1 MPADVQ
7 ANPGATPK
15 FQRAYYAAPI
25 GAFLQA
31 PPSQVLGELVG
42 ASEFALDL
50 TQRGAWQ
57 AEVELLRSVLR
68 GYVGRGK
75 LYLEFVVPRLGKRI
89 DAVLLIDHTI
99 FVIEF
104 KIGERSFTRHDIDQ
118 VWDYAL
124 DLKNFHESSHSQRI
138 APILV
143 VTGATGKKAIGGI
156 ELHNDGVLRPSLSSG
171 DQLNEVIV
179 DVLGSHARE
188 DIQADVWDQGR
199 YRPTPTIVEAASALY
214 RGHSVS
220 DISRNDAGAINLSR
234 TSGAISR
241 VIERSKQEGLRSI
254 CLVTGVPG
262 AGKTLVGLDIATK
275 YLDPASDLHSVYLS
289 GNGPLVAILREA
301 LARDDVKRASDRGRR
316 LGKGAARQTV
326 KAFIQPIHHFRDECL
341 KDPAP
346 PTEHVAIFD
355 EAQRAWN
362 HEKTADFMSR
372 KKGRPGF
379 AQSEPAFLISCLDR
393 HSDWAVVVCLIGG
406 GQEINTGE
414 AGISEWICAIQESYP
429 GWHVHLSPQLRD
441 AEYAADEALML
452 LRSRTNVHFDEDLHL
467 AVSMR
472 SFRAED
478 LSTFVKKVLD
488 LEGREAADLYAS
500 FKDRYPIVL
509 TRHIEVG
516 RDWLRQQA
524 RGSERFGIVVS
535 SQAQRLKPHALF
547 VLHFEGAGR
556 IGSAFEHCNISA
568 VMLLRS
574 GTPYLRRSRS
584 PASCFAALACSTEAA
599 CPSTRQGIRVIESRR

>member
-1 MPADVQ
+1 M
-7 ANPGATPK
+7 
-15 FQRAYYAAPI
+15 
-25 GAFLQA
+25 
-31 PPSQVLGELVG
+31 
-42 ASEFALDL
+42 
-50 TQRGAWQ
+50 
-57 AEVELLRSVLR
+57 
-68 GYVGRGK
+68 
-75 LYLEFVVPRLGKRI
+75 
-89 DAVLLIDHTI
+89 
-99 FVIEF
+99 
-104 KIGERSFTRHDIDQ
+104 
-118 VWDYAL
+118 
-124 DLKNFHESSHSQRI
+124 
-138 APILV
+138 
-143 VTGATGKKAIGGI
+143 
-156 ELHNDGVLRPSLSSG
+156 
-171 DQLNEVIV
+171 
-179 DVLGSHARE
+179 
-188 DIQADVWDQGR
+188 
-199 YRPTPTIVEAASALY
+199 Y

-301 LARDDVKRASDRGRR
+301 LARDDVKRASDQGRR
-316 LGKGAARQTV
+316 LGKGAARQSV

-379 AQSEPAFLISCLDR
+379 AHSEPAFLISCLDR

-414 AGISEWICAIQESYP
+414 AGISEWIRAIQDSYP
-429 GWHVHLSPQLRD
+429 GWHVHLSPHLRD
-441 AEYAADEALML
+441 AEYAADQALTL

-488 LEGREAADLYAS
+488 LECREAADLYAS

-509 TRHIEVG
+509 TRDIEVG

-535 SQAQRLKPHALF
+535 SQAQRLKPHAIDVRSPMDPVNWFLNDRDDVRSSFYLEDVATEFHIQGLELDWACVVWDADFRHGHAGWHHHYF
-547 VLHFEGAGR
+547 VGNRWQQIRKDERRLYLKNAYRVLLTRARQGMVIVVPEGSRLDPTRMAEFYDGTFE
-556 IGSAFEHCNISA
+556 
-568 VMLLRS
+568 
-574 GTPYLRRSRS
+574 YLRETGL
-584 PASCFAALACSTEAA
+584 P
-599 CPSTRQGIRVIESRR
+599 VI